1 MELAVKLAK
10 KENADLVLATDPDA
24 DRTGVAVKTADGEY
38 RLLNGNET
46 GVLMEDYIFSM
57 RKTDDKK
64 PVIVKTIV
72 TSDMCE
78 AVANAY
84 GAEVKEVLT
93 GFKYI
98 GETIDKL
105 TANEEYVFGMEES
118 YGYLVGTHATKTPF
132 RRQ

>member
-1 MELAVKLAK
+1 MIVVPEQENPDGNFPTCSYPNPEERAALELAVKLAK

-78 AVANAY
+78 AVANA
-84 GAEVKEVLT
+84 
-93 GFKYI
+93 
-98 GETIDKL
+98 
-105 TANEEYVFGMEES
+105 
-118 YGYLVGTHATKTPF
+118 
-132 RRQ
+132 